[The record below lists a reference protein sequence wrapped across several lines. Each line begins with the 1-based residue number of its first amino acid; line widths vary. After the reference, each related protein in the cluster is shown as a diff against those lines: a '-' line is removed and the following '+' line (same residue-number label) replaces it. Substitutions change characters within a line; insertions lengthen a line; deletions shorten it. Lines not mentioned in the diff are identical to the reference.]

1 VNAEMISVEEARE
14 AVFARI
20 RRLDPETVDVLD
32 SLGCVL
38 AADIVSDIDV
48 SPFDNS
54 AMDGYAVRAADTA
67 GATPDAPVILRV
79 VDHIAAGR
87 VPDVAVG
94 PGEASRI
101 MTGAPVPAGADS
113 IVMVEQTESLEKDGS
128 TGGTVAIKRE
138 ARLGDHV
145 RLAGEDVKVGETV
158 LHAGEVVNAA
168 SVGLMAALGFAR
180 VDVYRRPR
188 VAIVSTGDELVGITD
203 KPGPG
208 QIRNSNT
215 YSLAAQVLAAG
226 GEPHIL
232 GIARDNEADTRALLS
247 RAPEFDLMVTTGG
260 VSMGDFDVV
269 KDVLEQ
275 IGELDFW
282 KVAMRPGAPQTYGTV
297 GGTPFFG
304 LPGNPTSTMVGFE
317 LFVRPAIR
325 KMRGFAALDRPRVSA
340 VLAENVKKKS
350 DRRYFLRGTVSR
362 TDGGAR
368 SDECL
373 DLGGAQGSPVYT
385 ARLSGAQSSAMLT
398 AMHRANCLISLPEGL
413 SEVAAGTVVECIRLD
428 MEEGTP

>member
-1 VNAEMISVEEARE
+1 MLSVEQARD
-14 AVFARI
+14 AVLARI
-20 RRLDPETVDVLD
+20 ARLAPETVDLLD
-32 SLGCVL
+32 SPGCVL
-38 AADIVSDIDV
+38 AQDVVSDIAV

-67 GATPDAPVILRV
+67 GAGAEAPVVLRV

-87 VPDVAVG
+87 VSDVTVG
-94 PGEASRI
+94 AGEAARI

-113 IVMVEQTESLEKDGS
+113 IVMVEQTESLENEGS
-128 TGGTVAIKRE
+128 TGGTVAIKR
-138 ARLGDHV
+138 AAVAGDHV
-145 RLAGEDVKVGETV
+145 RLAGEDVRVGETV
-158 LHAGEVVNAA
+158 LRAGEVVNAA
-168 SVGLMAALGFAR
+168 SVGLMAALGFSR

-188 VAIVSTGDELVGITD
+188 VAIVSTGDELVGITET
-203 KPGPG
+203 PGPG

-226 GEPHIL
+226 GVPCML
-232 GIARDNEADTRALLS
+232 GIAADNEADTRAILS

-325 KMRGFAALDRPRVSA
+325 KMRGFATLDRPVVRA
-340 VLAENVKKKS
+340 ALAEDVRKKS
-350 DRRYFLRGTVSR
+350 DRRYFLRGIVAR
-362 TDGGAR
+362 VAGGTR
-368 SDECL
+368 SDDL
-373 DLGGAQGSPVYT
+373 SLGGAQGSPSYT
-385 ARLSGAQSSAMLT
+385 ARLSGRQSSAMLT

-413 SEVAAGTVVECIRLD
+413 SEVVAGTIVECIRLD

>member
-1 VNAEMISVEEARE
+1 MLSVEEARE

-20 RRLDPETVDVLD
+20 ARLEPETVDVLD

-38 AADIVSDIDV
+38 AQDVVSDIDV

-54 AMDGYAVRAADTA
+54 AMDGYAVRAGDTA
-67 GATPDAPVILRV
+67 GASAEAPVVLRV

-87 VPDVAVG
+87 VSDVRVG
-94 PGEASRI
+94 QGESARI

-113 IVMVEQTESLEKDGS
+113 IVMVEQTESLENAGS
-128 TGGTVAIKRE
+128 TGGSVAIKRE

-145 RLAGEDVKVGETV
+145 RLAGEDVRVGEVV
-158 LHAGEVVNAA
+158 LRAGEVVNAA
-168 SVGLMAALGFAR
+168 SIGLMAALGFAQ
-180 VDVYRRPR
+180 VAVYRRPR
-188 VAIVSTGDELVGITD
+188 VAIVSTGDELVGITET
-203 KPGPG
+203 PGPG

-226 GEPHIL
+226 GEPHLL
-232 GIARDNEADTRALLS
+232 GIARDNETDTRALLS
-247 RAPEFDLMVTTGG
+247 RAPEFDIMVTTGG

-275 IGELDFW
+275 IGVLDFW

-325 KMRGFAALDRPRVSA
+325 KMRGFAALDRPVVTA
-340 VLAENVKKKS
+340 VLAESVTKKS

-362 TDGGAR
+362 IDDGGTR
-368 SDECL
+368 SDDCL
-373 DLGGAQGSPVYT
+373 DLGGAKGPAVVYS
-385 ARLSGAQSSAMLT
+385 ARLSGRQSSAMLT
-398 AMHRANCLISLPEGL
+398 AMHRANCLISLPAGL